1 LFPVLTQT
9 VGMTSVQPD
18 GRAVRQA
25 LEQASERAAGLVR
38 QPAPLDG
45 PVPGLDWTKAEL
57 VAHLCAICEA
67 FASTLRGEDFAERF
81 GSDFVGSYG
90 TGPTLRDAVAAT
102 NAKVV
107 TAASFATPG
116 AAADALSAGAAALL
130 DAFDSH
136 PDLNAR
142 RPAPWY
148 GPEVTMPAGS
158 LMSLAVAE
166 LLVHGYD
173 LARAAGAGAGLR
185 PSPAL
190 AASATAVAAT
200 VMSEMLP
207 RMLDERTANGFTG
220 SFEVRVRGGER
231 FVLRIADGKA
241 WSEPAGSR
249 NVDCVL
255 TLSAYHAL
263 LMGYDRVPVWRVIA
277 AGKARA
283 AGRRP
288 WLGLRFDRLFPAV

>member
-1 LFPVLTQT
+1 
-9 VGMTSVQPD
+9 MTSVQPD

-38 QPAPLDG
+38 QTGPLDG
-45 PVPGLDWTKAEL
+45 PVPGLEWTKAEL

-81 GSDFVGSYG
+81 GTQFVGSYG
-90 TGPTLRDAVAAT
+90 SGPTLREAVAAT

-107 TAASFATPG
+107 SHASFATPA
-116 AAADALSAGAAALL
+116 AAADALTSGAAALL
-130 DAFDSH
+130 AAFDSH
-136 PDLNAR
+136 RDLSAR

-148 GPEVTMPAGS
+148 GPEVALPVGS
-158 LMSLAVAE
+158 LLSLAVSE

-173 LARAAGAGAGLR
+173 LARAAGAGLR
-185 PSPAL
+185 PPPAS
-190 AASATAVAAT
+190 AASASVVAAA

-207 RMLDERTANGFTG
+207 RILDERTASGFTG

-231 FVLRIADGKA
+231 FVLRIADGRA
-241 WSEPAGSR
+241 WSEPAESGT
-249 NVDCVL
+249 VDCVL
-255 TLSAYHAL
+255 TLSAYPAL

-277 AGKARA
+277 AGKAWA
-283 AGRRP
+283 SGRRP
-288 WLGLRFDRLFPAV
+288 WLGLRFNRLFLTV